1 MHSFQVKAQC
11 TTVRQEEQGRLG
23 KKKPPAWSDRSR
35 EARKKLH
42 CAWGQY
48 STARAERQGK
58 DMTLEQIRR
67 SAKAVLIPTDV
78 AEVLG
83 CAPQSIRDQARNR
96 PDLLGFPVTVVRRRT
111 YIPRVAFLKYLDGE
125 NMEETE

>member
-1 MHSFQVKAQC
+1 
-11 TTVRQEEQGRLG
+11 
-23 KKKPPAWSDRSR
+23 
-35 EARKKLH
+35 
-42 CAWGQY
+42 
-48 STARAERQGK
+48 
-58 DMTLEQIRR
+58 MTLEQIRR

-83 CAPQSIRDQARNR
+83 CGPQSIRDQARYR

-125 NMEETE
+125 NMEVAE